1 MTRTPKT
8 IDKTE
13 FAVKA
18 LQMMQENSISQ
29 LVVVH
34 GKQVAGFI
42 HLHDLLKEG
51 IV

>member
-1 MTRTPKT
+1 MTRTPKS
-8 IDKTE
+8 IAKDE

-18 LQMMQENSISQ
+18 LQMMQENNITQ
-29 LVVVH
+29 LVVKD
-34 GKQVAGFI
+34 GEKIAGFI